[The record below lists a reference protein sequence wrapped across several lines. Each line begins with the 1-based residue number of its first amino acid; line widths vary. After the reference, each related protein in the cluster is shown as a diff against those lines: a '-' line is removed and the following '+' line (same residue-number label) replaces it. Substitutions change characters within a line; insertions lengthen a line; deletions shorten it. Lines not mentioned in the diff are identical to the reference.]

1 MIILSLKRTGRIA
14 TEVYRGLMSD
24 YAARWQRQRK
34 RERERNRER
43 DGAPSVYVV
52 RRSRLGRAL
61 LDVVRRTLRD
71 NALTHTKA
79 AKLLGVKPGAVEPL
93 LRGS

>member
-1 MIILSLKRTGRIA
+1 MAAYRLKRNGMIA
-14 TEVYRGLMSD
+14 TSVYRDLISD
-24 YAARWQRQRK
+24 YAARWQQQRRRQ
-34 RERERNRER
+34 RERNRER
-43 DGAPSVYVV
+43 DGAPSAYVI

-71 NALTHTKA
+71 NVLTHTKA

-93 LRGS
+93 LRGF